1 MDLRLVTPA
10 STAGSRS
17 WRTVVAR
24 SPALS
29 FVGMGGGGVRGGSAD
44 DDADAEDAPS
54 DDDDDDEGNGTT
66 NSEIGN
72 VASENVA
79 PFSMLATLAKKG
91 CVPSV
96 VGEGVQVSKC
106 ATDVCVCAAAA
117 QIEISQSRNGFH
129 MHDDV

>member
-1 MDLRLVTPA
+1 
-10 STAGSRS
+10 
-17 WRTVVAR
+17 
-24 SPALS
+24 
-29 FVGMGGGGVRGGSAD
+29 MGGGGGRGGGAA
-44 DDADAEDAPS
+44 DDADADDAPS

-66 NSEIGN
+66 NSDIGN
-72 VASENVA
+72 VASENENVA
-79 PFSMLATLAKKG
+79 PFSMLAKKD

>member
-1 MDLRLVTPA
+1 MAA

-17 WRTVVAR
+17 CRSESCRTVVAR
-24 SPALS
+24 TPALS
-29 FVGMGGGGVRGGSAD
+29 VVGMGGGGGRGGGAD
-44 DDADAEDAPS
+44 DDADADDAPS

-66 NSEIGN
+66 NSDIGN

-79 PFSMLATLAKKG
+79 RFSMLAKKD